1 MARPREF
8 DEEQV
13 LDCAMDVFRTRGYEA
28 ASLSDLLR
36 AMRISKSSF
45 YDTFGSKRAL
55 YRRSLERFAQTQ
67 ALPTRVDLDSNAP
80 VQSVVAELCGVVF
93 DGAADQGRGC
103 MLGRAAMELSH
114 SHPDVRRRAAA
125 GLGSLEKTLRRFVE
139 RRQASGEIPTDR
151 DARVLAR
158 SLMATLYGLEVLG
171 HARVGRGVLR
181 DVVAATQEMF
191 D

>member
-13 LDCAMDVFRTRGYEA
+13 LDRAMDVFRTRGYEA

-67 ALPTRVDLDSNAP
+67 ALPARVDLDSKAP
-80 VQSVVAELCGVVF
+80 AQSVVAELCRVVF
-93 DGAADQGRGC
+93 DGAANQGRGC
-103 MLGRAAMELSH
+103 MFGRAAMELSH
-114 SHPDVRRRAAA
+114 SHPEVRRRAAA
-125 GLGSLEKTLRRFVE
+125 GLGSLEKTLRRFIE
-139 RRQASGEIPTDR
+139 RRQASGEIPGDR

-171 HARVGRGVLR
+171 HARIGRGVLR
-181 DVVAATQEMF
+181 DVVAAAQETF
-191 D
+191 A